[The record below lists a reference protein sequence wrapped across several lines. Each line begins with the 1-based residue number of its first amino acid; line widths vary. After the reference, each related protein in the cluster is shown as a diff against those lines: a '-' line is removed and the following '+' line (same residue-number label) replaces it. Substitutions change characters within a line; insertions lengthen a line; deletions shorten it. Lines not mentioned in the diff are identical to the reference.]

1 MSPSNNLEERIQKLR
16 DAYALNNIYQTESLQ
31 IIDALQA
38 QIAVLNQLLALEIK
52 DIDG

>member
-1 MSPSNNLEERIQKLR
+1 MSAPNSLEERIQKLR
-16 DAYALNNIYQTESLQ
+16 DAYALNNIYQNESLQ

-38 QIAVLNQLLALEIK
+38 RIQILNQLLALEIK

>member
-1 MSPSNNLEERIQKLR
+1 MSAPNSLDDRIQKLR

-38 QIAVLNQLLALEIK
+38 QIQVLNQLLALEIK
-52 DIDG
+52 DVDG

>member
-1 MSPSNNLEERIQKLR
+1 MSQPNDLESRIQKLR

-38 QIAVLNQLLALEIK
+38 KIQVLSQLLALEIK